1 MGTVGGIGEVASE
14 FVDGEG
20 GETSTD
26 DDDCSGDKDSGGDEQ
41 ISQCLSKG
49 GGATVVV
56 GAVDGESI
64 LNEASCGMSSQ

>member
-1 MGTVGGIGEVASE
+1 MASE

-26 DDDCSGDKDSGGDEQ
+26 DDCSGDKASGGDEQ